1 METVELAGM
10 LVSCVSMLRLGVD
23 VYSNFHQHTHDV
35 SMHAWFFMA
44 VVFKVGRIFIQG
56 EFRSCRIAI
65 GARNY
70 QEFHPPH
77 THTHTHIQTRACG
90 NCGFTTPIGAG
101 AQDTDYADNGV
112 QHLPPHSGC
121 VPGTVQPRPILAL
134 ADTDYGG
141 RVISY
146 LPVCQ
151 NLLLW

>member
-1 METVELAGM
+1 METMELAGM

-56 EFRSCRIAI
+56 EFRSCRI
-65 GARNY
+65 GARNSTS
-70 QEFHPPH
+70 PP
-77 THTHTHIQTRACG
+77 THTHIQTRACG
-90 NCGFTTPIGAG
+90 NCGLTTPIGTG

-112 QHLPPHSGC
+112 QHLPPHSGG

>member
-35 SMHAWFFMA
+35 YMHAWFFMA

-56 EFRSCRIAI
+56 EFRSCRI

-70 QEFHPPH
+70 QKLHPPP
-77 THTHTHIQTRACG
+77 HTHTHIQTRACG
-90 NCGFTTPIGAG
+90 NCGLATPIGTG

-112 QHLPPHSGC
+112 QHLPPHSGG
-121 VPGTVQPRPILAL
+121 VSGRVQPRPLLAIT
-134 ADTDYGG
+134 DTNYRR

-151 NLLLW
+151 N